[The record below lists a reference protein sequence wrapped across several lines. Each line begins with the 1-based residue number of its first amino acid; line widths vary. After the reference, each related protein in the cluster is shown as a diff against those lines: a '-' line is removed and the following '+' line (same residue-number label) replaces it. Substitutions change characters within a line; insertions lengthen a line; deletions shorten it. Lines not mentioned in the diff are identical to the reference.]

1 MTEIYNGFQESTELR
16 PGVTALPSLSLVEMA
31 DSPITDIDGIP
42 KESDR
47 DLYEEKLFEGIDFRY
62 QACPFSNSPSRFP
75 SGAPHEVPISGL
87 ERDRLSE
94 NYYEILGNLQVV
106 RDYYI
111 DNTRPEAERNKP
123 LSIIEMRDI
132 LMTLN
137 YAANYLV
144 YRSANPI
151 DAFGR
156 LPTDLL
162 VMSNV
167 AAGSLAALSVQM
179 IVLKNEGKDSIG
191 AVPDPEVMVEESEKM
206 GKMVGGKTVCAAS
219 PELMVHFFKAV
230 VDGPRKIEE
239 GSLLKYIDNS
249 ELPQLFDYGKAMYEG
264 AGSVASL
271 REVDRSIL
279 ILLDSKYREKD
290 WVNFNEIS
298 SDYMVHAFK
307 EIALILQD
315 QEVANQALGR
325 VVEESSKIPFDEI
338 IDSLD
343 LKGAITV
350 RNLMNAR
357 KKSPPPKTQNV
368 TNPKNSDRQRA
379 SLRRKKYL
387 K

>member
-1 MTEIYNGFQESTELR
+1 MTEAYDSSQRTAELR
-16 PGVTALPSLSLVEMA
+16 SAAAALPSLSLVEMA
-31 DSPITDIDGIP
+31 DLPITDIDGIP

-75 SGAPHEVPISGL
+75 NGAPHEIPISGL

-111 DNTRPEAERNKP
+111 DNTRPESEKNKP
-123 LSIIEMRDI
+123 LSIVEMRDI

-144 YRSANPI
+144 YRSANPV
-151 DAFGR
+151 DAFGK

-179 IVLKNEGKDSIG
+179 IVLKNEGKDSID
-191 AVPDPEVMVEESEKM
+191 AVPDPKVMVEESEKM

-239 GSLLKYIDNS
+239 GSLSKYIDKS
-249 ELPQLFDYGKAMYEG
+249 ELPQLFAYGKAMYEG

-279 ILLDSKYREKD
+279 ILLDAKYREKD

-298 SDYMVHAFK
+298 ADYMMHAFK
-307 EIALILQD
+307 EIALILHD
-315 QEVANQALGR
+315 QAVANQALGR
-325 VVEESSKIPFDEI
+325 RVEESSKVPFDEI
-338 IDSLD
+338 IHNLD

-350 RNLMNAR
+350 RNLLDAR
-357 KKSPPPKTQNV
+357 KKSPPKTQNV

-379 SLRRKKYL
+379 SARRKKYL